1 MNADQSAI
9 LTRLGYDPT
18 DLKKG
23 LADAST
29 ALQNYKAQAVL
40 VNNEIS
46 AAKIRYSKQYT
57 SEARKESE
65 ERLSALRVEA
75 AQQVSA
81 LSRASG
87 AARSAAQSRLADI
100 RAEIVAQNQ
109 YLAGFTEEAEKINAL
124 KEQYSQLKSA
134 AASAQAAK
142 TIITPQVK
150 GSRGIFEKEVSELS
164 VGKVLQATGILGIGA
179 SIPFA
184 IHKIVES
191 LHEFAVNAGEYAEQ
205 ITLAAQKTGI
215 APKDLEKFDA
225 VAHVVG
231 LSSDDA
237 VTAMRKFSEGMVALQ
252 SGVTLGTKGVEIEV
266 GRAGS
271 ILKDLGVTAH
281 ETFPAL
287 LQIADAFHSM
297 PDGALKSKLAIDLFG
312 RSGLQL
318 IPLLDKGSDGFKEY
332 AQQFAGFLPDLK
344 DGAEQEEQ
352 YRAEQEKLNLL
363 MKELGE
369 EIFPTLVAAMQNFV
383 AFAKEAT
390 DFFTKSSIHPQSATD
405 TLRALLG
412 PANGLVIGS
421 KEEKKFN
428 ELINE
433 QSNLGSGI
441 YSPGFK
447 GKPGSDIEILQQ
459 ANEEFA
465 AKFPGRKATA
475 EELAALAVSFSA
487 SGSGPE
493 LVPQKASKSAR
504 DKALEN
510 DILAESAGRGGRG
523 SDRIQT
529 EEAAFQK
536 EEARQEAE
544 AIKEHARKLAE
555 SIRYAAEITQE
566 IVGRNAT
573 LPEIFK
579 AANKSFLASLPS
591 SLSGLGIGGPTNISE
606 PGVSLI
612 DVMQGFKEFGETVKN
627 LKGLEGV
634 RGQAIKADIGGSLT
648 QLSQGIEIT
657 KAMTTLGGSLGQG
670 ILDVIR
676 GGTHNGQRVT
686 RAQRISGAGELLGG
700 AVSDVQSIQ
709 AGPLSGAV
717 GGSNLGG
724 DIGGVIGSLAKVGSS
739 LAKFAGPIGSIVG
752 AGIGLIGGIFGGGKA
767 AAKDTQNIKQAIDR
781 ATDALRNNTA
791 SLAQTIVALQAQ
803 RAQAVSQLS
812 GSKAGKKQ
820 LNSLLPQLD
829 QEIASLQGQQKQ
841 LLQSFAEKLG
851 NLQVPVGVR
860 EYASTIQ
867 QINDELKQAAGA
879 GATLTQQTQ
888 YLNAA
893 MADLTRTLGDDLN
906 NEEKNYL
913 SLLQQD
919 LSLQQ
924 QRIQIMTQAAQQEQ
938 NIRNS
943 LSLGRAYTPAQ
954 SAAEQIRQLKVQT
967 AQQLV
972 PLDQQQK
979 LIEAQIGDQGKLF
992 GINVK
997 NLDTQQAMNE
1007 VLSAQLEVQKHITD
1021 EVMAQI
1027 SAQQDWYSQLANG
1040 KIPSLPAGSLPG
1052 GPGYGGLPT
1061 TFGGTVTVQPGA
1073 VVINTT
1079 ETDAQKLADAL
1090 NKAIGPAFVK
1100 LMHLSTAGVTP

>member
-1 MNADQSAI
+1 MSEQPAI
-9 LTRLGYDPT
+9 LTRLGYDGT

-23 LADAST
+23 LADAT
-29 ALQNYKAQAVL
+29 ADVQKYKAQAVL
-40 VNNEIS
+40 AQSDLARAKQKFSQEFS
-46 AAKIRYSKQYT
+46 AASRRETQQRVSDLEKQLNAAMSSARKGAAARATAIQEQLT
-57 SEARKESE
+57 SERAVLAAFDSEKQKIQQLESE
-65 ERLSALRVEA
+65 YTR
-75 AQQVSA
+75 
-81 LSRASG
+81 
-87 AARSAAQSRLADI
+87 
-100 RAEIVAQNQ
+100 
-109 YLAGFTEEAEKINAL
+109 
-124 KEQYSQLKSA
+124 LKSA
-134 AASAQAAK
+134 ARGAQAAK
-142 TIITPQVK
+142 SIIAPQVK
-150 GSRGIFEKEVSELS
+150 ASRGTFEKDVSELS
-164 VGKVLQATGILGIGA
+164 VGKVLQATGILGLGA

-184 IHKIVES
+184 IHKIGEA
-191 LHEFAVNAGEYAEQ
+191 LHDLATDAGEYAERIEQ
-205 ITLAAQKTGI
+205 AAQKTGI
-215 APKDLEKFDA
+215 APKDVEKFDA

-318 IPLLDKGSDGFKEY
+318 IPLLDKGSDGFKQY
-332 AQQFAGFLPDLK
+332 AEQFSDYLPDLK
-344 DGAEQEEQ
+344 NATDEEET
-352 YRAEQEKLNLL
+352 YRGEQEKLNLL
-363 MKELGE
+363 MKELGV
-369 EIFPTLVAAMQNFV
+369 EIFPALVSGLQLFV
-383 AFAKEAT
+383 QVAKDAV
-390 DFFTKSSIHPQSATD
+390 DLFTKGAVHPQSATD
-405 TLRALLG
+405 TLRALG
-412 PANGLVIGS
+412 ITGLTGLD
-421 KEEKKFN
+421 EKKFN
-428 ELINE
+428 DLIAE
-433 QSNLGSGI
+433 QKNAGGVIPLPTGGFAPTSIPDADAALLAQAQEE
-441 YSPGFK
+441 YS
-447 GKPGSDIEILQQ
+447 
-459 ANEEFA
+459 
-465 AKFPGRKATA
+465 AKFPNSRHKASP

-493 LVPQKASKSAR
+493 LVPPKGKSAR
-504 DKALEN
+504 DRALEN
-510 DILAESAGRGGRG
+510 DILAESSGRSGAGR
-523 SDRIQT
+523 SSEKET
-529 EEAAFQK
+529 AFQN

-544 AIKEHARKLAE
+544 AIKEHARQLAE
-555 SIRYAAEITQE
+555 SIRYAAEITKE
-566 IVGRNAT
+566 IVGRNTT

-579 AANKSFLASLPS
+579 AANKSFLATLPN

-676 GGTHNGQRVT
+676 GGTHNGRRVT

-700 AVSDVQSIQ
+700 AVSDIQSIQ

-841 LLQSFAEKLG
+841 LLQSFGEKLG
-851 NLQVPVGVR
+851 NLQVPVGIR

-1007 VLSAQLEVQKHITD
+1007 VLAAQLEVQKHITD